1 VRSDCKDFRAALEA
15 ELLGRPSQEKLVGLS
30 WHAHLLSC
38 GDCRN
43 LLEKEE
49 ALEALLASLPEPR
62 LPAALARRVLVRL
75 RADRAVELR
84 LDSLLDLDRRLVPD
98 RGDPARA
105 REDLATD
112 ILARLAPERAAQVAR
127 TADARLDA
135 LLELDR
141 EIEVPDGLSSRVLRR
156 LDVQRRAPVSRWSSR
171 LRRSWIYAAAAG
183 LLVVGLVL
191 YRWSRTHEAPAEG
204 KELVVQ
210 GERPPDPQMLAAL
223 DVLEQWDLLMQDDV
237 DVLLSTLGPA
247 DEALLDYR

>member
-1 VRSDCKDFRAALEA
+1 MIS
-15 ELLGRPSQEKLVGLS
+15 
-30 WHAHLLSC
+30 
-38 GDCRN
+38 

-62 LPAALARRVLVRL
+62 LPEALARRVLVRL
-75 RADRAVELR
+75 RADRAVEIR

-105 REDLATD
+105 PEGLAAD

-127 TADARLDA
+127 TADARLEA

-141 EIEVPDGLSSRVLRR
+141 EIEVPDGLSSRLLRR
-156 LDVQRRAPVSRWSSR
+156 LDVHRRAPVSSLSSR
-171 LRRSWIYAAAAG
+171 LRRSWLYAAAAG

-191 YRWSRTHEAPAEG
+191 YRASRTQGAPTERG
-204 KELVVQ
+204 ELAVQ

-237 DVLLSTLGPA
+237 DVLLSTMGPA

>member
-1 VRSDCKDFRAALEA
+1 MRSDCKDFRAALEA

-38 GDCRN
+38 GDCRD

-62 LPAALARRVLVRL
+62 LPEALARRVLVRL
-75 RADRAVELR
+75 RADRAVEIR

-105 REDLATD
+105 PEGLAAD

-127 TADARLDA
+127 TADARLEA

-141 EIEVPDGLSSRVLRR
+141 EIEVPDGLSSRLLRR
-156 LDVQRRAPVSRWSSR
+156 LDVHRRAPVSSLSSR
-171 LRRSWIYAAAAG
+171 LRRSWLYAAAAG
-183 LLVVGLVL
+183 RG
-191 YRWSRTHEAPAEG
+191 
-204 KELVVQ
+204 ELAVQ

-237 DVLLSTLGPA
+237 DVLLSTMGPA